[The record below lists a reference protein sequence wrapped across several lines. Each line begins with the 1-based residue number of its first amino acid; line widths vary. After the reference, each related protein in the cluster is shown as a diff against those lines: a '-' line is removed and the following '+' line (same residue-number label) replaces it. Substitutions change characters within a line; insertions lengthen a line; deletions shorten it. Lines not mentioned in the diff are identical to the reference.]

1 MNPLPFAILRTE
13 KIKSWSGLAK
23 SVGHNLRT
31 SADDRQHLN
40 PDGPLP
46 RVLCGSVSWV
56 EEWKGLVAGMWLPAL
71 KQGTTHTLAR
81 EFFLGASAEFFAGK
95 SQQEIDAWATRNVD
109 WLRKRFGDD
118 RVKLV
123 VYHGDEAVPH
133 LAAYIVGLKEDK
145 NRKGESRT
153 RGNGWTLSDGVL
165 GLGGSKEALAELQ
178 TEYAAEMHDL
188 ELRRGVA
195 NSKATH
201 QTTAA
206 WRKQL
211 ARPLDAPVIK
221 PKVEAPTLA
230 DRVDVHGYG
239 KRVADQAA
247 RAIFNQLKPYHQQA
261 KAKDAELRRIKGA
274 IERLKPLADAFAWL
288 IRRLLGPNATL
299 NTLEGLQQAREAL
312 ARLLPPEPTPL
323 SPPKPASVAAPTP
336 AVSQLTPR
344 PTRKPKP

>member
-40 PDGPLP
+40 PDAPPPG
-46 RVLCGSVSWV
+46 VLYGSVSWV
-56 EEWKGLVAGMWLPAL
+56 EEWKAKVVGMWLPAL

-95 SQQEIDAWATRNVD
+95 SQQEIDVWATRNID
-109 WLRKRFGDD
+109 WLKQRFGPD
-118 RVKLV
+118 RVRLV

-145 NRKGESRT
+145 NRRGETHS

-165 GLGGSKEALAELQ
+165 GLGGSKEVLAKLQ

-188 ELRRGVA
+188 ELRRGIP

-211 ARPLDAPVIK
+211 SRPLDAPVIK

-247 RAIFNQLKPYHQQA
+247 RAIFDQLKPYHQQA
-261 KAKDAELRRIKGA
+261 KAKDAELRRIKWA
-274 IERLKPLADAFAWL
+274 MDRLKPLADAFAWL
-288 IRRLLGPNATL
+288 IRRLLGPNANL
-299 NTLEGLQQAREAL
+299 HTLEGLQQAREAL
-312 ARLLPPEPTPL
+312 ARLMPAEPIPAATAASLFEQALRNTTTL
-323 SPPKPASVAAPTP
+323 SKP
-336 AVSQLTPR
+336 
-344 PTRKPKP
+344 